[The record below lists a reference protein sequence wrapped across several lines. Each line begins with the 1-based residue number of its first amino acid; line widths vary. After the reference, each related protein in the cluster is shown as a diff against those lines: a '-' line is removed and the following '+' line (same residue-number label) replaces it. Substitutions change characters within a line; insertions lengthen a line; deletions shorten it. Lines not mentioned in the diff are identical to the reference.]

1 MRLYVSSF
9 KGLYRFLIIVPCLLI
24 LSFQKVYADIQVIAH
39 PSVEIE
45 SITGKKLRYIYSMQ
59 YKRWANDTKI
69 KVITLHPQNPLFKKM
84 SINYMQIQP
93 YVLSRQWNRLKYSGT
108 SMVPIV
114 VRDEDEM
121 ISFIQRIPGAIG
133 YISTDKNIL
142 GLPLLKVKI
151 K

>member
-1 MRLYVSSF
+1 MHLYVSSF
-9 KGLYRFLIIVPCLLI
+9 KGLYRFLIILSCLL
-24 LSFQKVYADIQVIAH
+24 LFSFQKVYADIQVIVH
-39 PSVEIE
+39 PSAETE
-45 SITGKKLRYIYSMQ
+45 SITGKQLRHIYSIQ
-59 YKRWANDTKI
+59 YKRWANDKKI
-69 KVITLHPQNPLFKKM
+69 RVITLHPQNELFKKM
-84 SINYMQIQP
+84 SINHMKIQP

-121 ISFIQRIPGAIG
+121 ISVVKRLPGAIG

-142 GLPLLKVKI
+142 GLPLLKVEI